1 MAMKANTP
9 VSVDAYISTFPKST
23 QKLLQQIRATIKKA
37 APDAEETISY
47 QMPAF
52 TYYGPLVYFAG
63 YAHHIGFYPGAAG
76 IANFTKQVAKYKN
89 AKGSVQFPLDK
100 PLPVALITKMVQ
112 FRFKQNA
119 DKQKSK
125 SLRTCRKGHHYYKST
140 ACPTCPA
147 CEKERAPKTGFLS
160 GLSAPARR
168 ALENKGIKTLKQLA
182 KLTEA
187 GLLSLHGMGKA
198 SLPKLRSELK
208 NAGLHFKSVE

>member
-23 QKLLQQIRATIKKA
+23 QKLLQEIRTAIKKA
-37 APDAEETISY
+37 APQAEETISY

-63 YAHHIGFYPGAAG
+63 YEHHVGFYPGAAG
-76 IANFTKQVAKYKN
+76 IANFTKDIAKYKN

-100 PLPVALITKMVQ
+100 PLPIALITKIVK

-125 SLRTCRKGHHYYKST
+125 SLRTCRKGHQYYKST
-140 ACPTCPA
+140 DCPTCPV
-147 CEKERAPKTGFLS
+147 CEKQRAPETGFLS

-168 ALENKGIKTLKQLA
+168 ALENKGIKTVKQLA
-182 KLTEA
+182 RFSETDILA
-187 GLLSLHGMGKA
+187 LHGMGKT
-198 SLPKLRSELK
+198 SLPKLRTELK
-208 NAGLHFKSVE
+208 KAGLHFKSVE